1 MNDAQPQ
8 PASAGTSV
16 EIRFENR
23 GDKLIGLGLFNG
35 LLKVLT
41 LGMYSFWGKT
51 EARRRLWSF
60 MRLNGESLQY
70 TGTGKELMLGF
81 LVVLGAFVLPLFL
94 AGMLIGLLLPGNKSA
109 LAIYQVVVYGLFFFL
124 LGNAMYRAQRYRLS
138 RTTWRGIRGGMDGS
152 PWRYGWTYFWTI
164 AIPFGAVFALAGAA
178 AVAWPANAGIA
189 GAIAVLGFVAALW
202 ILPWRA
208 NTLQRILTNDMRF
221 GDRALSYTGTPGP
234 LYKRYVFAWASSAIT
249 YVAAMG
255 VAIAYAFNTG
265 LTETLPQQIPPT
277 GQQVAVFALIILVAI
292 ILAGLI
298 TAWYRANQMNH
309 FARHTHLDTATFE
322 LTASGKGLM
331 WLLFSNWVLAAL
343 GVLAG
348 IVLGGALLFALTAVP
363 GLSSAAPTALLDPS
377 AAPEIAELE
386 EGSLEPGVL
395 GLAVAFAPVVVMST
409 VANTFALF
417 RSARYFISRLKLNGA
432 VALDLI
438 QQNATTGPR
447 RGEGL
452 AQVFDIDAF

>member
-221 GDRALSYTGTPGP
+221 GDRALS
-234 LYKRYVFAWASSAIT
+234 
-249 YVAAMG
+249 
-255 VAIAYAFNTG
+255 
-265 LTETLPQQIPPT
+265 
-277 GQQVAVFALIILVAI
+277 
-292 ILAGLI
+292 
-298 TAWYRANQMNH
+298 
-309 FARHTHLDTATFE
+309 
-322 LTASGKGLM
+322 
-331 WLLFSNWVLAAL
+331 
-343 GVLAG
+343 
-348 IVLGGALLFALTAVP
+348 
-363 GLSSAAPTALLDPS
+363 
-377 AAPEIAELE
+377 
-386 EGSLEPGVL
+386 
-395 GLAVAFAPVVVMST
+395 
-409 VANTFALF
+409 
-417 RSARYFISRLKLNGA
+417 
-432 VALDLI
+432 
-438 QQNATTGPR
+438 
-447 RGEGL
+447 
-452 AQVFDIDAF
+452 